1 MRIRMN
7 TKAMCN
13 VLEDIQMKGKYHNGD
28 TAKNS
33 QLSNYAMLELHDDDT
48 LSVYN
53 ADMTTICSIRFPIL
67 GAEGDERPLVTIE
80 IDKTLKYLKTFS
92 ETVTLDIDSY
102 IKVSDDSSTASLPL
116 VVSHPNASMIARL
129 QGYTIDEDNP
139 TFSKVE
145 FETSIVT
152 TSDNLT
158 DAVKRCDVLNNARYR
173 FDIDVSSNKFMISS
187 ERSVTDRIETSVSFT
202 EVNGE
207 SSTVEVTGQF
217 HKFFR
222 TNTPVRI
229 YLKDDS
235 PVLWEGT
242 GRILVKAPYLAR

>member
-1 MRIRMN
+1 MN

-92 ETVTLDIDSY
+92 ETVTLDIGSY

-173 FDIDVSSNKFMISS
+173 FDVDVSSNEFMISS

>member
-1 MRIRMN
+1 MKIKMN

-33 QLSNYAMLELHDDDT
+33 QLSNYAMLELHDDNT
-48 LSVYN
+48 LTAYN
-53 ADMTTICSIRFPIL
+53 ADMTTICSIRIPIIE
-67 GAEGDERPLVTIE
+67 AEGDERPLVTIE

-92 ETVTLDIDSY
+92 DTVTLDIGSY

-116 VVSHPNASMIARL
+116 VVSHPNASMIARI
-129 QGYTIDEDNP
+129 QGYEIDEDNP
-139 TFSKVE
+139 RFSKVQ
-145 FETSIVT
+145 FETSIIT
-152 TSDNLT
+152 TSDNLS

-173 FDIDVSSNKFMISS
+173 FDVDVEDNTFMISS
-187 ERSVTDRIETSVSFT
+187 ERSPTDRIETSVGFT
-202 EVNGE
+202 DVKGE

-222 TNTPVRI
+222 ANTPVRI
-229 YLKDDS
+229 HLKDES
-235 PVLWEGT
+235 PVVWEGL